1 MPTTK
6 PRITVSLN
14 QNTYDVIS
22 SLAALQGTSKAY
34 VVGDI
39 IESISGAL
47 GRTVA
52 LLEAAASAPLEVKQG
67 LADSIES
74 IHGDLVAACGD
85 STARLEDVFDGFAES
100 GQPPLSNTGVRSSGV
115 RVSSTKKPL

>member
-1 MPTTK
+1 MPTAK
-6 PRITVSLN
+6 PRITISLN
-14 QNTYDVIS
+14 QHTYDVIS
-22 SLAALQGTSKAY
+22 SLAALQGTSRAG

-52 LLEAAASAPLEVKQG
+52 LLEAAANAPQEVKSG
-67 LADSIES
+67 LVQSIES

-85 STARLEDVFDGFAES
+85 STARLEDVFDGFAGH
-100 GQPPLSNTGVRSSGV
+100 GQPPHSNTGVRVGEFRGP
-115 RVSSTKKPL
+115 RVEKR